1 MEIEEGTYPHR
12 AVVPSILGEIY
23 VTGIISV
30 TQETLSEGG
39 VLESLTEFQLEG
51 YPTLGFEA
59 FSDVDVHTI
68 KSPDDVVAFLED
80 LLIEDFKNEL

>member
-30 TQETLSEGG
+30 TQE
-39 VLESLTEFQLEG
+39 
-51 YPTLGFEA
+51 
-59 FSDVDVHTI
+59 
-68 KSPDDVVAFLED
+68 KS
-80 LLIEDFKNEL
+80 